1 LSTNQPVFLVVDII
15 LSVIALG
22 LLVPIAVLFI
32 ECIAALLPSRASSWV
47 ESVPQ
52 PRVAVLVPA
61 HNEAAGIG
69 TTLETI
75 LPQLT
80 GQDRLV
86 VIADN
91 CTDETATIAK
101 RCCESQIALLAN
113 VGIAQEQ
120 VLSEPILD
128 GIAQA
133 GTHTKTLPKAIVVER
148 QDPNPE
154 QKGKGYALDYGL
166 RSIEED
172 PPDVVVIVDADCIVQ
187 QGTIERIACLAAS
200 VARPVQATYLME
212 QPANPGPKDSISALA
227 FMVKN
232 LVRPTGLAQ
241 LRLPCLLTGTGMAFP
256 WSAIVK
262 ATVASGNIV
271 EDMQLSIDLA
281 LAGLAPV
288 LEKEA
293 KVIGRLPQQAQ
304 AAKSQ
309 RTRWEHGHLQTLLT
323 QVPKLLKAA
332 VLKRRFDL
340 LALALD
346 LCIPPLSL
354 LVMIWVA
361 CMGGSLFAG
370 ALGASWMPSVF
381 LAIEGLLIF
390 ISIISAWAKFGRNDF
405 PLRTLLSVPFY
416 ILWKIPLYLA
426 FLIRPQKKWVRTER
440 DAVETSE
447 S

>member
-1 LSTNQPVFLVVDII
+1 VFSVVDII
-15 LSVIALG
+15 LFVIALG

-32 ECIAALLPSRASSWV
+32 ECIAALLPGRAESWV
-47 ESVPQ
+47 KSLPR

-61 HNEAAGIG
+61 HNEAVGIG

-120 VLSEPILD
+120 APSERTLD
-128 GIAQA
+128 AIAQA
-133 GTHTKTLPKAIVVER
+133 GTHTKTVPKAIVVER
-148 QDPNPE
+148 KDPDPE
-154 QKGKGYALDYGL
+154 RRGKGYALDYGL
-166 RSIEED
+166 RSIEAD
-172 PPDVVVIVDADCIVQ
+172 PPDVVVMVDADCIVQ

-232 LVRPTGLAQ
+232 LVRPSGLAR

-256 WSAIVK
+256 WSAIMK
-262 ATVASGNIV
+262 ATLASGNIV

-288 LEKEA
+288 FEQEA
-293 KVIGRLPQQAQ
+293 KVIGRLPQQEQ
-304 AAKSQ
+304 AAQSQ

-340 LALALD
+340 LAFALD

-354 LVMIWVA
+354 LVMIWVV
-361 CMGGSLFAG
+361 CMGGTLFAG
-370 ALGASWMPSVF
+370 TLGASWMPSIF
-381 LAIEGLLIF
+381 LSIEGLLIF
-390 ISIISAWAKFGRNDF
+390 ISIASAWAKFGRDDF
-405 PLRTLLSVPFY
+405 PVQTLLSVPFY

-426 FLIRPQKKWVRTER
+426 FLIQPQKKWVRTER